1 MKSDGFLWLL
11 NTSVALQVKPGYR
24 LRIVARYCTME
35 LQWSSPTAILI
46 QTHVIM
52 TVTVPCDLKC
62 SLYSKHK
69 SRSQK
74 SCSPVASL
82 TGFSILLLTFKVCE
96 TTSPLSELL
105 KLTLSIDIHPHHL
118 TAWDLG
124 TLHLWSHPIQGQWKN
139 TKVQAENGKIQVEK
153 SLFCST
159 VHNNVHTN
167 SIVISHYD

>member
-11 NTSVALQVKPGYR
+11 NTSVALHVKPGYR
-24 LRIVARYCTME
+24 LRIVAHYCTME

-74 SCSPVASL
+74 SYSPVASL

-118 TAWDLG
+118 TAWVFRRSICDR
-124 TLHLWSHPIQGQWKN
+124 TLFKVNGKTQRCKLKMEKYKWKN
-139 TKVQAENGKIQVEK
+139 PSFVPLCTIM
-153 SLFCST
+153 ST
-159 VHNNVHTN
+159 L
-167 SIVISHYD
+167 IPL